1 MKKICVVD
9 RIEDGII
16 TLVPDDGSE
25 IIELKAEKYPHLKTG
40 DAVVKTRCRVRYAT
54 PEEHPDK
61 TEDNKE
67 RLEKLFGE

>member
-1 MKKICVVD
+1 MKKVCVVD

-16 TLVPDDGSE
+16 TLIPDDGSE
-25 IIELKAEKYPHLKTG
+25 IIELKAEKYPDLKTG

-61 TEDNKE
+61 KEDNAK
-67 RLEKLFGE
+67 RLNDLFNK

>member
-1 MKKICVVD
+1 MKKICIVD

-25 IIELKAEKYPHLKTG
+25 IIELKAEKYPDLKTG
-40 DAVVKTRCRVRYAT
+40 DAVVKTRCRVRPAT
-54 PEEHPDK
+54 AEEHPDK

>member
-25 IIELKAEKYPHLKTG
+25 IIELKAEKYPHLKAG
-40 DAVVKTRCRVRYAT
+40 DAVVKTRCRLRYAT
-54 PEEHPDK
+54 AEEHPDK
-61 TEDNKE
+61 KAANKE
-67 RLEKLFGE
+67 RLENLFGE